1 MTETELSIETM
12 SRSGAAAVQTVY
24 ASFGLGAQE
33 YALDVK
39 YVSEVVNLPSSVA
52 PMPLAPD
59 FLLGIFNLRGAI
71 IPMLDARRLLGA
83 GALEAPASDAKVV
96 VVEHCGVRLGLLVDK
111 TGRVLRPRAEE
122 QVVFTYEDSSPHRV
136 VKGVLKIGDAL
147 IRVLDLDRLI
157 TLEDVPH
164 GMSNMA
170 GVGRAKLQ
178 RRRCIIFRV
187 GQMRLAFPINGI
199 DEIVLALGQARV
211 GMLVDA
217 VESIEAYADD
227 ELLYVPAVSQHKASM
242 FLGCLDLGE
251 RGHVLVLDS
260 AGVLDNHELAR
271 ITGNFSTLFTAKEE
285 TAVRRQ
291 RVEQRQPF
299 LWFTARD
306 AFALPMPAVREIIDC
321 SSELIAMPGAA
332 DYVAGMVD
340 LRGTLVTV
348 IDVRAF
354 YRLDG
359 GDSAPVQPELRRIV
373 ILDQGDMLLGLLVD
387 SVQSIARVD
396 AADRIPVPHLMRN
409 SMPEAQRK
417 DVTEIIHV
425 TADEQTVHLRVLDP
439 ARIFAAVSAP
449 LLEAHV

>member
-1 MTETELSIETM
+1 M

-199 DEIVLALGQARV
+199 DEIVLAAGLEPSPVHDGLCAGVLHIRGQVVPVVQFAQVLRTGSAADATDPDARVIVLALGQARV

-359 GDSAPVQPELRRIV
+359 GIRLPCSPNCA
-373 ILDQGDMLLGLLVD
+373 G
-387 SVQSIARVD
+387 S
-396 AADRIPVPHLMRN
+396 
-409 SMPEAQRK
+409 
-417 DVTEIIHV
+417 
-425 TADEQTVHLRVLDP
+425 
-439 ARIFAAVSAP
+439 
-449 LLEAHV
+449 